1 MRSSKGILSFL
12 GLALVASAGGL
23 ALLRQEGVKP
33 IGRLSRDEV
42 REVRG
47 VVKRSFCPQRSW
59 FKLANY
65 RQWPSF
71 ARMRLTFRVVD
82 IRKDS
87 IGIITLHPDGTRDE
101 SGVTVWYTYS
111 GWPTNTCH
119 VEKRNGRWKVIGRPP
134 SLRGLTQ
141 FPPSNPLPAANSRR
155 PVRFR
160 RLEEIRCSL
169 ASSGPGSLAAVAE
182 GECCVNS
189 ED

>member
-1 MRSSKGILSFL
+1 M
-12 GLALVASAGGL
+12 VASAGGL
-23 ALLRQEGVKP
+23 ALLRQDGVKP

-87 IGIITLHPDGTRDE
+87 IGIITIHPDGTRDE

-119 VEKRNGRWKVIGRPP
+119 LEKRNGRWKVIGRPP

-141 FPPSNPLPAANSRR
+141 FPPSNKSLQRTAGFRFSQFLALCPAAAEFSRWATVIAKGAK
-155 PVRFR
+155 PPS
-160 RLEEIRCSL
+160 ISL
-169 ASSGPGSLAAVAE
+169 PFPHRQMIQEAF
-182 GECCVNS
+182 
-189 ED
+189 